1 MMNEK
6 QKAYLVG
13 IVSGLVL
20 AVIIGAILK
29 VNETKQKYKMN
40 LKCIQG
46 ELYEEVRTN
55 IFVKSHLECFEQKT
69 LVP

>member
-1 MMNEK
+1 MDK
-6 QKAYLVG
+6 L
-13 IVSGLVL
+13 
-20 AVIIGAILK
+20 IIGIIIVVAIFTGYGLGSYAHMQKKSK
-29 VNETKQKYKMN
+29 VN
-40 LKCIQG
+40 LKCVQG